1 MVFRYGEHRRQILQL
16 WDLGSQAYGFNMKSM
31 EADASSLRLARTQ
44 GAVLPCCACFREGVL
59 RQSLFRETLRQAQGR
74 QVSHTEP
81 GLSSQD
87 GLDSHISGHFQ
98 FGHKSDG
105 SL

>member
-1 MVFRYGEHRRQILQL
+1 
-16 WDLGSQAYGFNMKSM
+16 MKSI

-44 GAVLPCCACFREGVL
+44 GAVLPCYAGFYEGVL
-59 RQSLFRETLRQAQGR
+59 RQSLLRETLRALDKLGTGRLRAALRQARGR
-74 QVSHTEP
+74 QVSHTET

-105 SL
+105 SF